1 MIDEKKLIK
10 AFDENNMFLPEVVEK
25 LINNQPKIDQWITG
39 RNPTKEE
46 CGKYGSREFQV
57 TVVSPITGDAETLVM
72 YFCYDTMRGK
82 EIGRWK
88 WHGGISPQEVIAWK
102 PLSEPYKQAED

>member
-10 AFDENNMFLPEVVEK
+10 AFDENNMFLPEAVEK

-46 CGKYGSREFQV
+46 CGEYGHKEFQA
-57 TVVSPITGDAETLVM
+57 TVDTGVVLAMD
-72 YFCYDTMRGK
+72 FCYETVRGK
-82 EIGRWK
+82 EVGRWRWK
-88 WHGGISPQEVIAWK
+88 DRLSPWEVIAWK
-102 PLSEPYKQAED
+102 PFSEPYKQAEG